1 LTLSAWTQCL
11 PSEFAAKKIVSP
23 APETQHPWR
32 GYFFVATATFCW
44 GAAAAVGKYIFNGGL
59 FAGHSLISPVVLT
72 QTRTTFTVLVF
83 GPILLLRFGRRIF
96 SIARYDMV
104 LCALVGTLGVACSNF
119 FYYFAVQ
126 KSTVSLAITVQYT
139 APLWVLIYMVARG
152 REQATVQRTA
162 AALVAMIGTALA
174 IGIFQTGVKFSLIAA
189 LSALLASFG
198 YAFYNVAG
206 QALVTRNHQFTVMF
220 YLLLG
225 AAIMWTVVNP
235 PWKLIAQH
243 FSGPQWG
250 FLFVFACLSMA
261 LPYMLYL
268 SGLKYLDPTRAV
280 ITSCLEP
287 VFAILFAVLFV
298 GETLRALQIV
308 GIVAVLV
315 ATVMVQL
322 RRRIAIRP
330 APAG

>member
-1 LTLSAWTQCL
+1 M
-11 PSEFAAKKIVSP
+11 
-23 APETQHPWR
+23 
-32 GYFFVATATFCW
+32 ATATFCW
-44 GAAAAVGKYIFNGGL
+44 GAAAVVGKAIFNGSL
-59 FAGHSLISPVVLT
+59 FAGHALISPVVLT
-72 QTRTTFTVLVF
+72 QARTTFTVLVF

-96 SIARYDMV
+96 SITRRDLM

-119 FYYFAVQ
+119 FYYFAVK
-126 KSTVSLAITVQYT
+126 KSTVSLAITIQYT

-152 REQATVQRTA
+152 RERATVQRTA
-162 AALVAMIGTALA
+162 ATLVAMIGTALA
-174 IGIFQTGVKFSLIAA
+174 IGVFQTGVKFNLIAVS
-189 LSALLASFG
+189 SALLASFG
-198 YAFYNVAG
+198 YAFYNVAAQG
-206 QALVTRNHQFTVMF
+206 LVTRNHQFTVMF

-225 AAIMWTVVNP
+225 AAVLWTVVDP
-235 PWKLIAQH
+235 PWKLMAQD
-243 FSGPQWG
+243 FSGRQWG
-250 FLFVFACLSMA
+250 FLFVFACLSMV

-287 VFAILFAVLFV
+287 VFAIVFAVLFV

-322 RRRIAIRP
+322 RRRVAGRP

>member
-1 LTLSAWTQCL
+1 MRCL
-11 PSEFAAKKIVSP
+11 QSEFAARQSISP
-23 APETQHPWR
+23 APEQQHPWR
-32 GYFFVATATFCW
+32 GYFFVAAATLCW

-59 FAGHSLISPVVLT
+59 FAGHALISPMVLT

-83 GPILLLRFGRRIF
+83 GPLLLLRFGRRIF
-96 SIARYDMV
+96 NINRTDLI

-119 FYYFAVQ
+119 FYYLAVQ

-152 REQATVQRTA
+152 RERATARKTVS
-162 AALVAMIGTALA
+162 ALVAMMGTALA
-174 IGIFQTGVKFSLIAA
+174 IGVFQAGVKFSVIAVGA
-189 LSALLASFG
+189 ALLASFG
-198 YAFYNVAG
+198 YAFYNIAA
-206 QALVTRNHQFTVMF
+206 QALVTRNHPFTVMF
-220 YLLLG
+220 YMLLG
-225 AAIMWTVVNP
+225 AAIMWTAINP
-235 PWKLIAQH
+235 PWRVIAQD
-243 FSGPQWG
+243 FSGRQWG

-298 GETLRALQIV
+298 NETLRGLQV
-308 GIVAVLV
+308 AGIVAVLV
-315 ATVMVQL
+315 ATVLVQMQP
-322 RRRIAIRP
+322 RAAARP
-330 APAG
+330 